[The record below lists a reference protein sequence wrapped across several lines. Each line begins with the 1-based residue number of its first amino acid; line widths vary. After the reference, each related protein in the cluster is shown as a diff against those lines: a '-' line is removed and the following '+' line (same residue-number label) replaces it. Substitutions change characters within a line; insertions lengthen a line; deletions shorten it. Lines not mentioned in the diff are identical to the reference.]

1 MPQGHNSFIW
11 YELMTTD
18 QPAAEAFYR
27 AVVGWEMADAGQS
40 GMRYT
45 ILSAGKRGVGGLM
58 ALSAE
63 GAQAGAKP
71 GWTGLH
77 RRRRHRRRR
86 ASASPRPAAASC
98 AAPDDI
104 PNVGR
109 FAVVADPGGAMFMLL
124 DAAAARAGAAADRA
138 DEARLYRLA
147 RVLCRQRPGGG
158 VRVLCQPSSAGRR
171 SSTLDM
177 GAMGKYRIF
186 GADGVP
192 FGGMMDKPA
201 DGADVRLGLL
211 RQCRRNRRRGGA
223 DQGQRRPGADGPARG
238 PGRELDRPGARPAG
252 RQLRAGIAHRLRPS
266 RPPRFSGAHLYVG
279 EMGPG
284 GR

>member
-58 ALSAE
+58 ELSAE
-63 GAQAGAKP
+63 MRAAGVKP
-71 GWTGLH
+71 GWTGYI
-77 RRRRHRRRR
+77 
-86 ASASPRPAAASC
+86 AVADTDAAAQRIVRSGGSIHRG
-98 AAPDDI
+98 PDDI

-109 FAVVADPGGAMFMLL
+109 FAVVADPGGAVFMLL
-124 DAAAARAGAAADRA
+124 TPLPREQEPPPFELNAPGQIGWHELYAGNGQEAAFAFYSTHFGWTTI
-138 DEARLYRLA
+138 E
-147 RVLCRQRPGGG
+147 
-158 VRVLCQPSSAGRR
+158 
-171 SSTLDM
+171 TLDM

-201 DGADVRLGLL
+201 DAPMSAWAFYVNVDGIDAATERIKA
-211 RQCRRNRRRGGA
+211 NGG
-223 DQGQRRPGADGPARG
+223 QV
-238 PGRELDRPGARPAG
+238 L
-252 RQLRAGIAHRLRPS
+252 
-266 RPPRFSGAHLYVG
+266 
-279 EMGPG
+279 MGPQEVPG
-284 GR
+284 GSWIVQALDPQGANFALVSPKR